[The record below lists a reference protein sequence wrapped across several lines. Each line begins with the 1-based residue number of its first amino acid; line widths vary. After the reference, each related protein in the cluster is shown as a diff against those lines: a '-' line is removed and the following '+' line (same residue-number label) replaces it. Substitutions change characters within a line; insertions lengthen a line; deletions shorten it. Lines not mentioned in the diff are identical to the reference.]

1 MRNIVSRQRE
11 QLQQVAT
18 ATATATPAATA
29 TATQLRLQP
38 LSQQQLQ
45 HPLQSQLQLQPW
57 AHGCTYTE
65 TKKNGWGRSHLPP
78 HDRGGTLSTPSSA
91 AWMW

>member
-11 QLQQVAT
+11 QLQQVATAT

-45 HPLQSQLQLQPW
+45 HPLQSQWQLQPW
-57 AHGCTYTE
+57 AHACTYTE
-65 TKKNGWGRSHLPP
+65 TKKTVGAAATSPP
-78 HDRGGTLSTPSSA
+78 TAGGGTCFT
-91 AWMW
+91 